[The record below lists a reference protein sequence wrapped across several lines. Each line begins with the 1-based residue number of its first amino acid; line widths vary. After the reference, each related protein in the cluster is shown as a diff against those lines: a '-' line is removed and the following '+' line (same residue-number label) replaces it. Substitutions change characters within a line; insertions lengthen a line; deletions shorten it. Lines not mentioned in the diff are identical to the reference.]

1 VLDRAP
7 PPFFRHGPTP
17 LALLSFYA
25 AFAVA
30 LFVLDMR
37 FHALDLLRQGI
48 SMVTDPLQRLA
59 QSPLR
64 LASQGMDYFRAL
76 ETMQEENRAHQAAL
90 LAAAPNLTR
99 MGQLEA
105 ENAHLRR
112 LLALRE
118 RDPATG
124 QAASILYTARDPFSR
139 RVYLDKGIQHGLQQG
154 QPVIDDAGIIGQI
167 TQVFPFSA
175 EVTLLT
181 DKDQAVPVQVLR
193 TGQRS
198 VTFGLG
204 NGQMELRYM
213 PINADVVV
221 GDALVTSGLDGVY
234 PSGFP
239 VAQVVNVERGSAY
252 AFARII
258 AVPYAA
264 VESHGVIMVLDS
276 RPDAPPRPRESDARA
291 SEKTPPAGSPAPE
304 APRRKRRQNLSVS
317 P

>member
-1 VLDRAP
+1 VSALEQTP

-17 LALLSFYA
+17 LAVMIFYA
-25 AFAVA
+25 TFSLA

-48 SMVTDPLQRLA
+48 SIVTDPMQRLA

-64 LASQGMDYFRAL
+64 LTSEGMDYLRAL
-76 ETMQEENRAHQAAL
+76 ETAREEARAQQSARL
-90 LAAAPNLTR
+90 LAAPNLAR
-99 MGQLEA
+99 VAQLEA

-118 RDPATG
+118 REQVSG

-139 RVYLDKGIQHGLQQG
+139 RVYLDKGMQHGLRQG

-167 TQVFPFSA
+167 TRVFPFSA

-181 DKDQAVPVQVLR
+181 DKNQAVPVQILR

-198 VTFGLG
+198 ITFGLG
-204 NGQMELRYM
+204 DGQMELRYL
-213 PINADVVV
+213 PVNADVEV
-221 GDALVTSGLDGVY
+221 GDKLVTSGLDGVY

-239 VAQVVNVERGSAY
+239 VATVTQVERGSAY

-258 AVPYAA
+258 AVPSAA
-264 VESHGVIMVLDS
+264 VESHGMVMTLDYY
-276 RPDAPPRPRESDARA
+276 PDMQPRPPETTEGDTPAARRR
-291 SEKTPPAGSPAPE
+291 PQAGRAANP
-304 APRRKRRQNLSVS
+304 
-317 P
+317 

>member
-1 VLDRAP
+1 MSAFDRAP

-17 LALLSFYA
+17 LAVLSFYA

-37 FHALDLLRQGI
+37 FHALDLLRQSLSI
-48 SMVTDPLQRLA
+48 VTDPLQRLA

-64 LASQGMDYFRAL
+64 LAMEGMDYFRAL
-76 ETMQEENRAHQAAL
+76 EAAQEENRAHQAARL
-90 LAAAPNLTR
+90 MTAPDLAR
-99 MGQLEA
+99 IGQLEA

-112 LLALRE
+112 LLTLRE
-118 RDPATG
+118 REHASG

-167 TQVFPFSA
+167 THVFPFSA

-181 DKDQAVPVQVLR
+181 DKDQAVPVQILR

-198 VTFGLG
+198 ITFGLG
-204 NGQMELRYM
+204 NGQVELRYM
-213 PINADVVV
+213 PVNADVVV
-221 GDALVTSGLDGVY
+221 GDALITSGLDGVY

-239 VAQVVNVERGSAY
+239 VAKVAHVERDSAY

-258 AVPYAA
+258 AVPSAA
-264 VESHGVIMVLDS
+264 VESHSVIMVLDS
-276 RPDAPPRPRESDARA
+276 RPDTLPRPPEPKERASQSAPPARRTARA
-291 SEKTPPAGSPAPE
+291 GRAANP
-304 APRRKRRQNLSVS
+304 
-317 P
+317 